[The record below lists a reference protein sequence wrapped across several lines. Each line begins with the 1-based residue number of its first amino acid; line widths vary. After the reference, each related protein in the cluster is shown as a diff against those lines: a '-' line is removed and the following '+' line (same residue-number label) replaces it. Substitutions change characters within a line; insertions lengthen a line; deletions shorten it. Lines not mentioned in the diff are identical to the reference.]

1 MADAVAVVGDW
12 AGEQVRVGDVLGVLA
27 SLRNRCGLGA
37 TRTSVVNL
45 VVVSPTKA
53 DAATALS
60 AIEGLGARFPGRTL
74 LVVPGG
80 DGSEAGAGRVDAAVR
95 LVAST
100 ASGHPVW
107 SEQVVLT
114 VAGGPGSHLDSLI
127 EPFTLPDLPVVV
139 WYTRALPGVADPLL
153 DTADVVLVDT
163 RSLGDVA
170 AFPAVAELVR
180 RRVVVDLSWSRL
192 QPWREL
198 LASLFDGP
206 AFTRFAGEVTHAAVS
221 GKAGPR
227 HLLAGWLA
235 SRLGLSRAAF
245 SLSDARHVAVRL
257 SAAGA
262 SFEVVRDEGT
272 RVVRASAWVEDG
284 PSHADVLPLPDE
296 SLSWS
301 LADALTHLQRDRV
314 WEQALRGAL
323 TFAAPRV
330 G

>member
-1 MADAVAVVGDW
+1 LANAVDVVGEW
-12 AGEQVRVGDVLGVLA
+12 SGEKVRLGEVLDALGG
-27 SLRNRCGLGA
+27 LRRGCGFGA

-45 VVVSPTKA
+45 VVVSPSA
-53 DAATALS
+53 DAAELAIE

-74 LVVPGG
+74 LVVPGPVA
-80 DGSEAGAGRVDAAVR
+80 DGGRVDAAVR

-100 ASGHPVW
+100 AEGHEVW
-107 SEQVVLT
+107 SEQVALT
-114 VAGGPGSHLDSLI
+114 VSGELSSHMDSLI

-139 WYTRALPGVADPLL
+139 WYVSDLPGAGDPLL

-192 QPWREL
+192 RPWREL
-198 LASLFDGP
+198 LAGLFDGP
-206 AFTRFAGEVTHAAVS
+206 DFGGPAGQVTHAAVS
-221 GKAGPR
+221 GKEGPR

-235 SRLGLSRAAF
+235 SRLGLPRAAF

-257 SAAGA
+257 SAPGA

-272 RVVRASAWVEDG
+272 RLVRASAWIENG

-296 SLSWS
+296 SLPWS

-323 TFAAPRV
+323 VFAAPAV
-330 G
+330 H